1 MLHLHPCGRGAHSH
15 PKLLGQRTGRGPTRA
30 RSEQSF
36 HHQHAATVALSA
48 TTRARSA
55 RAGNAR
61 ALSAG
66 ALAAAADAL
75 AAAAAA
81 AAAAA
86 VAAAELSPGPQAAR
100 GLHRSASANALLHA
114 GAADSPGRAMLSP
127 PVQRANTF
135 KASVVRVLR
144 V

>member
-1 MLHLHPCGRGAHSH
+1 MGSGSVSTGVGPGA
-15 PKLLGQRTGRGPTRA
+15 GQGGE
-30 RSEQSF
+30 S
-36 HHQHAATVALSA
+36 V
-48 TTRARSA
+48 
-55 RAGNAR
+55 
-61 ALSAG
+61 
-66 ALAAAADAL
+66 
-75 AAAAAA
+75 
-81 AAAAA
+81 
-86 VAAAELSPGPQAAR
+86 PGGWDRVRPQAAR

>member
-1 MLHLHPCGRGAHSH
+1 MVDVAKKTLRAYKAH
-15 PKLLGQRTGRGPTRA
+15 TPTK
-30 RSEQSF
+30 
-36 HHQHAATVALSA
+36 
-48 TTRARSA
+48 
-55 RAGNAR
+55 
-61 ALSAG
+61 
-66 ALAAAADAL
+66 
-75 AAAAAA
+75 
-81 AAAAA
+81 
-86 VAAAELSPGPQAAR
+86 AAR